1 MNETSSESDEEIL
14 ASFVG
19 LLLNNTHKDV
29 KLDILDCNTW
39 SRPHTNKSATFHP
52 VKIRSYID
60 IRMLKCC
67 SILVSTRQSV
77 AVQSVAPLICKSY
90 ILRFVKSCERKVP
103 PLQRKQFLINLKPS
117 SDLNSIWFLQFCGE
131 L

>member
-77 AVQSVAPLICKSY
+77 AVQSSPSMQ
-90 ILRFVKSCERKVP
+90 ILYFEIRKK
-103 PLQRKQFLINLKPS
+103 L
-117 SDLNSIWFLQFCGE
+117 
-131 L
+131 